1 MFLQVWPT
9 SSIDADPSTP
19 VDGQL
24 VYIPYGKI
32 LLLPASTIHGGGS
45 RTSSLADGASY
56 GNLRFHL
63 YVASGGEGNTILPL
77 HQSNKYTE
85 PLDKATEL
93 SRRYV
98 DSRHMPVL
106 MEHLFETTTD

>member
-9 SSIDADPSTP
+9 ASCDADPAALVS
-19 VDGQL
+19 GQI
-24 VYIPYGKI
+24 VYIPFGRI
-32 LLLPASTIHGGGS
+32 LLLPASTIHGGGF
-45 RTSSLADGASY
+45 RTTSLGDGAAY

-63 YVASGGEGNTILPL
+63 YVASGGEGSTFLPL

-98 DSRHMPVL
+98 DSHHMPML
-106 MEHLFETTTD
+106 MRHLFVTAND